1 MSAGLSL
8 IGVGLHDE
16 RDLSLRAI
24 EEARRCDALY
34 VEMYTTRLD
43 TDVQR
48 LASTIGKP
56 IERLH
61 RSSLEENSEG
71 LLEEARRRGVGV
83 LVGGD
88 CLAAT
93 THISLIVDARKKG
106 IRTRVVHGS
115 SILTAVAET
124 GLSPYKFGRT
134 VTIPLPENG
143 PTDAVLKAIDEN
155 KEHGLHTLVLLDLDA
170 EADRCLTANR
180 AIDLLIHAEQP
191 DTFNPETLV
200 VGAAR
205 LGSDDPMIQAGSAR
219 TLAET
224 DFGAPPHVLIVPG
237 DLHFQEAE
245 ALKVIGGC
253 PESALVGRKTQ
264 GELDRLIEK
273 YVKIC
278 RGAFDGMKLR
288 SMASEVD
295 EGAVKDLIEHAER
308 YLRDAM
314 HYAPDRK
321 PTALASVSY
330 CEGILDALRLLGL
343 VDFEW

>member
-1 MSAGLSL
+1 MSGGLSM
-8 IGVGLHDE
+8 ISVGLHDE

-24 EEARRCDALY
+24 EGSRICDILY
-34 VEMYTTRLD
+34 AETYTTMLG
-43 TDVQR
+43 TDAQR
-48 LASTIGKP
+48 LAATIGKP
-56 IERLH
+56 IEQIR
-61 RSSLEENSEG
+61 RSNLEENSED
-71 LLEEARRRGVGV
+71 LLKEARRHRVGI

-88 CLAAT
+88 CLTAT
-93 THISLIVDARKKG
+93 THISLLIDAKKKG
-106 IRTRVVHGS
+106 IPTRIVHGS

-124 GLSPYKFGRT
+124 GLSLYKFGRT
-134 VTIPLPENG
+134 VTLPLPENG
-143 PTDAVLKAIDEN
+143 PADAVLRTIDEN
-155 KEHGLHTLVLLDLDA
+155 REHGLHTLVLLDLDA
-170 EADRCLTANR
+170 EAGRYLTVNR
-180 AIDLLIHAEQP
+180 AIDLLVDAEQP
-191 DTFNPETLV
+191 DTFNLETIV

-205 LGSDDPMIQAGSAR
+205 LGSDDPTIKGGSAK
-219 TLAET
+219 TMTET

-273 YVKIC
+273 YVKSC
-278 RGAFDGMKLR
+278 RGALDEMKLR
-288 SMASEVD
+288 SKPSELN
-295 EGAVKDLIEHAER
+295 EGTVKDLIEHAER

-314 HYAPDRK
+314 HFAPDRK

-330 CEGILDALRLLGL
+330 CEGILDALKLLGL